1 MTVKK
6 KIPLIDKI
14 LKQTDYLKD
23 EKEDIVVFMVA
34 YTLHDIEKKVRKT
47 KHINDLSEVM
57 KKYHIQNYSANGFF
71 HSTDN
76 RAEYELVCE
85 NASDITPG
93 IEFTLLGVEQDDP
106 SAEKI
111 VNELVDTVSIECS
124 CAGMLDSEHMK
135 VSFSFKME
143 DFLATIDDIEYSV
156 NPRAFVLNSMFFV
169 AYSLK
174 NNVTGKALCHN
185 EIYGRKNNV
194 GIQQVDK
201 IIFLDG
207 TTVIENKRISD
218 VIMANVWGMFDELT
232 RHRFE
237 LVSYGYSHNTLV
249 ISNNVSEPFVFFE
262 NVFNAELPRA
272 YIRNISSS
280 KVFEYFSCE
289 SIGLV
294 TNFDYNEIK
303 QWYSDV
309 LILEAFKMLL
319 LLEMITDFKLN
330 SKLSDIIEHQ
340 TKLGY
345 LFYPSRVPMVTL
357 NVIESIKSTKSFKQC
372 EEGVNYKI
380 KALNLKRENQK
391 NRNAIFLNV
400 LLYVLALL
408 GSYQTLQVLKEEFG
422 ISFGLWM
429 IIITL
434 VFIAFG
440 VWWFIGE
447 IKGVK
452 EK

>member
-1 MTVKK
+1 MAVKK
-6 KIPLIDKI
+6 KIQLIDKI

-71 HSTDN
+71 CSMDN

-85 NASDITPG
+85 KSSDITPG

-106 SAEKI
+106 SAEEI
-111 VNELVDTVSIECS
+111 VNELVDTVSIERS
-124 CAGMLDSEHMK
+124 CAGMLDSEHMN

-143 DFLATIDDIEYSV
+143 NFLATIGDIEYSV

-169 AYSLK
+169 VYTLK
-174 NNVTGKALCHN
+174 NSVTGRALCHS

-207 TTVIENKRISD
+207 TTIIENRRISD
-218 VIMANVWGMFDELT
+218 VIMSNVWGMFDELT

-237 LVSYGYSHNTLV
+237 LVGYGYSHNTLV
-249 ISNNVSEPFVFFE
+249 ISNNVVEPFKFFE
-262 NVFNAELPRA
+262 NVFNAELPEK
-272 YIRNISSS
+272 YIRNISGSR
-280 KVFEYFSCE
+280 VFEYFSCE

-294 TNFDYNEIK
+294 THFDYNEIN
-303 QWYSDV
+303 QWYSDI

-319 LLEMITDFKLN
+319 LLEMITDFKIS

-345 LFYPSRVPMVTL
+345 LFYPGRVPMVTL
-357 NVIESIKSTKSFKQC
+357 NVIENIKSTKSFKQC
-372 EEGVNYKI
+372 EDGVNYKI
-380 KALNLKRENQK
+380 KTLNLKRETQK
-391 NRNAIFLNV
+391 NRNAIFLNI
-400 LLYVLALL
+400 LLYILALL
-408 GSYQTLQVLKEEFG
+408 GSYQTLQVLEEEFC
-422 ISFGLWM
+422 ISFKLWM
-429 IIITL
+429 IIITI